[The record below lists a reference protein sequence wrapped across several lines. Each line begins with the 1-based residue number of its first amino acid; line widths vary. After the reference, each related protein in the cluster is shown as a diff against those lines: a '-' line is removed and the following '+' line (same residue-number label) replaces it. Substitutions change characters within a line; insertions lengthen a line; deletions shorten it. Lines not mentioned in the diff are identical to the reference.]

1 MGLTKISG
9 GVIQSDNFSVGVI
22 TATSLQIGSATTI
35 HTTGIDL
42 GSGNI
47 TSRNINSTGIIT
59 ATGVTVTGDL
69 NVAGVLTYDDVT
81 NVDSIGVV
89 TARSGVHFGTAA
101 SGTLVIGNS
110 NGIGIGTDN
119 PDTSLRVVESDLG
132 SNVAAQSNDIAVFER
147 NNNGYIKIL
156 SPNNKVGG
164 IAFGDTDDSFIGAVR
179 YDHNDN
185 DLNFY
190 VNNAERLRITSDGK
204 IGIGNTNPLYVM
216 HFKNEMSATPS
227 YIHMEVTGTNTVGGG
242 GGIAFDTSASNNSL
256 NNSLYLATIRGERT
270 SADNGSNDLV
280 FSTTKAGVAGD
291 DGNTHSP
298 AERLRIGSS
307 GQIGLSGANYGTAGQ
322 VIKSNGSDVAPTWQN
337 LHAYYFYGEQDS
349 QQGSWPH
356 ATYKKLQNLGSK
368 AINNGSSSVATW
380 AESSGALTIGA
391 DGAGYWF
398 LSMGGGIDDI
408 QSADYVQVVI
418 GKNGGTTSIG
428 TRLSTYS
435 RAYPSASN
443 QVTNAQVSCIAN
455 LSVGDV
461 VRFYLYHNEGTS
473 DEHSEPSRCFAMG
486 YKI

>member
-256 NNSLYLATIRGERT
+256 NNS
-270 SADNGSNDLV
+270 
-280 FSTTKAGVAGD
+280 
-291 DGNTHSP
+291 
-298 AERLRIGSS
+298 
-307 GQIGLSGANYGTAGQ
+307 
-322 VIKSNGSDVAPTWQN
+322 
-337 LHAYYFYGEQDS
+337 
-349 QQGSWPH
+349 
-356 ATYKKLQNLGSK
+356 
-368 AINNGSSSVATW
+368 
-380 AESSGALTIGA
+380 
-391 DGAGYWF
+391 
-398 LSMGGGIDDI
+398 
-408 QSADYVQVVI
+408 
-418 GKNGGTTSIG
+418 
-428 TRLSTYS
+428 
-435 RAYPSASN
+435 
-443 QVTNAQVSCIAN
+443 
-455 LSVGDV
+455 
-461 VRFYLYHNEGTS
+461 
-473 DEHSEPSRCFAMG
+473 
-486 YKI
+486 